1 MSTGYRARWERGSLQ
16 NCDEQ
21 VRFLLYPPSL
31 PLVFTVLVFFTPFVL
46 GTVFIMS
53 IGITKNAIKS
63 KNTNSY

>member
-1 MSTGYRARWERGSLQ
+1 
-16 NCDEQ
+16 
-21 VRFLLYPPSL
+21 
-31 PLVFTVLVFFTPFVL
+31 VLVFFTPFVL